1 MRFFLFELVSGVLA
15 GICNASKPI
24 RFRLQKICHLL
35 DNICHLE
42 WHPKI
47 FNKDQGKYL
56 QLKIFYSL
64 LYGLTNRSRQQI
76 PTFKD
81 LPQL

>member
-35 DNICHLE
+35 DNICHIE
-42 WHPKI
+42 SHPNI
-47 FNKDQGKYL
+47 FNKTQVKYL
-56 QLKIFYSL
+56 L
-64 LYGLTNRSRQQI
+64 
-76 PTFKD
+76 
-81 LPQL
+81 